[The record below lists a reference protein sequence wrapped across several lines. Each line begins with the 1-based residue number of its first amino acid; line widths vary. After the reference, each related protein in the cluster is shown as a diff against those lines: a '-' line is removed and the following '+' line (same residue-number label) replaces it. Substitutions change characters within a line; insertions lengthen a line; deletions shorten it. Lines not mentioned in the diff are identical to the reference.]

1 MPFQSEKQRKYL
13 WANEPEIAKRWEKY
27 PKGYNTGGVSH
38 LFRSKSAKGGYIRP
52 EDSGVLGL
60 AEGGNIR
67 LQPHT
72 ATDLLVQKTS
82 SGERPKYQP
91 PGYSGPSGQE
101 TRGDTRGRDEPHHGD
116 VAHEPGGRFDQPS
129 APVSKPDTTRDDHAP
144 PGEEGGPGY
153 ISPEDLR
160 TLEIKEIITR
170 GEEEKGGPEYYG
182 QKKTLVDQQN
192 LENKTNEYILRNLQK
207 LDPTKYYEDMNAF
220 KKAWEIGKSIPKPT
234 MLGLL
239 KAMYDEHKL
248 TSEGKAILDEWKQYV
263 GGPPGSNPEAYD
275 ALWLA
280 LEKRKS
286 KYRYDEDPEPDGDI
300 TTTTIAEDVSGYPSR
315 EEMMLAARR
324 AYEMLYGDK
333 GSTQIPEDTS
343 KRDAYL
349 AAFRQKYLMGDTESV
364 AQGGRVPQGYNTGG
378 LSNLFR
384 LKNK

>member
-60 AEGGNIR
+60 AEGGR
-67 LQPHT
+67 TGFFRGAQADT
-72 ATDLLVQKTS
+72 ASGKSMSPGTS
-82 SGERPKYQP
+82 ASGGTRSGGDGGYQDVHQTGAVTQT
-91 PGYSGPSGQE
+91 PGRR
-101 TRGDTRGRDEPHHGD
+101 T
-116 VAHEPGGRFDQPS
+116 A
-129 APVSKPDTTRDDHAP
+129 
-144 PGEEGGPGY
+144 PGEKSGPGY

-220 KKAWEIGKSIPKPT
+220 KKFIEIGKSIPKPT

-315 EEMMLAARR
+315 EEMMLAAQR

>member
-60 AEGGNIR
+60 ADGGR
-67 LQPHT
+67 TGFFTGMREQE
-72 ATDLLVQKTS
+72 QKQQEQTQHR
-82 SGERPKYQP
+82 ERPDVLSSPGPQPTYQTVHDTGAVTQT
-91 PGYSGPSGQE
+91 PGRR
-101 TRGDTRGRDEPHHGD
+101 T
-116 VAHEPGGRFDQPS
+116 A
-129 APVSKPDTTRDDHAP
+129 
-144 PGEEGGPGY
+144 PGEERGPGY
-153 ISPEDLR
+153 ISPEDLKK
-160 TLEIKEIITR
+160 LEIKELIETH
-170 GEEEKGGPEYYG
+170 EEEKGGLEYYG
-182 QKKTLVDQQN
+182 QRKTLYDQQN

-220 KKAWEIGKSIPKPT
+220 QKAWEIGKSIPKPT

-280 LEKRKS
+280 LEKRKP
-286 KYRYDEDPEPDGDI
+286 KYRYDDEGERDDDI
-300 TTTTIAEDVSGYPSR
+300 TTTIIAEDVSGYPSR
-315 EEMMLAARR
+315 EEMMLAAQK
-324 AYEMLYGDK
+324 AYEMLYGSD
-333 GSTQIPEDTS
+333 PETAPTEDRS
-343 KRDAYL
+343 KQMAYWQ
-349 AAFRQKYLMGDTESV
+349 ALMEPYMGMEQPSSLMV
-364 AQGGRVPQGYNTGG
+364 AKGGRVPQGYNTGG